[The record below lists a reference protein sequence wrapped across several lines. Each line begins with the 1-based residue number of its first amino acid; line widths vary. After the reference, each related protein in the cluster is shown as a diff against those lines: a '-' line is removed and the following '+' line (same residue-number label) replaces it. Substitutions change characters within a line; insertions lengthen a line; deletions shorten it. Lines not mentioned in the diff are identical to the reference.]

1 MLNPPP
7 LCLLRRC
14 IAGQVP
20 GLVEGNEREPLMPWS
35 DPHNG
40 RVVLGATVEE
50 ACAGPGQLKEAL
62 TRFAGAVGAGPVS
75 LPLCSS
81 LHLPRRPGSTS

>member
-1 MLNPPP
+1 MCEPPSCRHLRCRTNR
-7 LCLLRRC
+7 LCVSNTTC

-62 TRFAGAVGAGPVS
+62 TRFAGAVGAGLVS
-75 LPLCSS
+75 D
-81 LHLPRRPGSTS
+81 